1 MLVVQLIWSVLV
13 LITMLVTHQP
23 ACLNPFTIS
32 YPRAP
37 WPPYTTTRPL
47 IPELGVPESEATI
60 GWGLQPIR
68 THICWSQLT
77 GGCCYWYNLWES
89 SGKGNYNSKI
99 IKENIL
105 VSISIDFITIL
116 KSKLPSPVWHPKCF
130 FIIQTSH
137 SLLDSFLTPHSHS
150 LPYCLSCRCR
160 DF

>member
-60 GWGLQPIR
+60 G
-68 THICWSQLT
+68 SAA
-77 GGCCYWYNLWES
+77 Y
-89 SGKGNYNSKI
+89 
-99 IKENIL
+99 
-105 VSISIDFITIL
+105 
-116 KSKLPSPVWHPKCF
+116 
-130 FIIQTSH
+130 SH
-137 SLLDSFLTPHSHS
+137 SHMLISAYWRLLLLIQP
-150 LPYCLSCRCR
+150 LGIIWKRKLQ
-160 DF
+160 